1 VKRTSNAT
9 RRSAL
14 GVVLI
19 ISALTGCD
27 NVSWGG
33 ADVAVV
39 PPPPK
44 PRAVQ
49 SDDAATA
56 AGEALPTGPILYYVA
71 RGGGQ
76 ALLTPVAEIAGDSLI
91 PIRSAGD
98 ARVYAGRF
106 VAEHMRQGTEFDL
119 FSRGVRVGSYVI
131 QSARVPDQ
139 DLCPL
144 LPVATGA
151 LELSVASDSS
161 REFLALEKPHAPQ
174 ASARA
179 PNAPQTLGRM
189 RFVAPILAERMLR
202 ARGAQ
207 LPASWQ
213 GAMEQVVAFPASGR
227 ADAGFAA
234 TFLVGD
240 TLGPGLDD
248 EGYALFFLAMPT
260 ASQTGWDTVY
270 VDYRDYARTR
280 RAAARVI
287 DYLDWTRDDQV
298 ELLLQVFGTRD
309 TWFEVV
315 GRDAQGQ
322 WARVLSD
329 RCEENGRPMLLPR
342 MPTATAPGSTQD
354 TAMEGS
360 RP

>member
-1 VKRTSNAT
+1 MKRTRNAA

-14 GVVLI
+14 GA
-19 ISALTGCD
+19 ALMIAALSGCD

-44 PRAVQ
+44 PRGVAGGDVETG
-49 SDDAATA
+49 AT
-56 AGEALPTGPILYYVA
+56 EPLPRGPVLYYVV
-71 RGGGQ
+71 RSGGQ
-76 ALLTPVAEIAGDSLI
+76 ALLTPVAEIRGDSLRRI
-91 PIRSAGD
+91 GSEGD
-98 ARVYAGRF
+98 ARVYAGRL
-106 VAEHMRQGTEFDL
+106 VAEHMRQGAEFDL
-119 FSRGVRVGSYVI
+119 FSRGVRVGTYVVR
-131 QSARVPDQ
+131 SARVPDQ
-139 DLCPL
+139 DHCPL
-144 LPVATGA
+144 LPVASGA
-151 LELSVASDSS
+151 LELSVAADSIM
-161 REFLALEKPHAPQ
+161 EFLALEKPHAPQ
-174 ASARA
+174 ASPRA

-207 LPASWQ
+207 LPANWQ
-213 GAMEQVVAFPASGR
+213 AAMEQVAAFPASGR

-270 VDYRDYARTR
+270 VDYREYPRTKK
-280 RAAARVI
+280 AAPRVI

-298 ELLLQVFGTRD
+298 ELLVQVFGTRA
-309 TWFEVV
+309 TWFEAI
-315 GRDAQGQ
+315 GRDPQGR
-322 WARVLSD
+322 WRSLFSD
-329 RCEENGRPMLLPR
+329 RCDEGGRPSLVPAMPLPAAL
-342 MPTATAPGSTQD
+342 PPD
-354 TAMEGS
+354 TALPGS